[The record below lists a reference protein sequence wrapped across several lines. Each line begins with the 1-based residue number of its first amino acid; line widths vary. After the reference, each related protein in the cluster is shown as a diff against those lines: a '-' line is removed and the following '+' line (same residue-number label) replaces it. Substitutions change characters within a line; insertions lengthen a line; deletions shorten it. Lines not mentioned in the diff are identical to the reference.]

1 MPLTL
6 RNFYQLCLVLSVLIG
21 GLSNTVTAQSIDS
34 PKYTAVVDA
43 GSSGSRI
50 FLYETRRTT
59 AFIEIR
65 SVTLNNS
72 RVTPGLSSYNQPT
85 GSFAVSAA
93 GASLAPL
100 LGTLQDHL
108 AANNIPREQVPVYV
122 LATAGMRQVDRQQ
135 PEISRAIYE
144 NVQETITRLGHPLG
158 SKGITAIPGSS
169 TKGAVGTLSGQNE
182 ALFGWIDVNYLLG
195 NFDKKDQTVGIVE
208 MGGASAQVA
217 YAVPEK
223 FSNPNVVTQTINGQ
237 TYYVF
242 ALSYLDLGLDQ
253 ILRTA
258 IAAQPDSHP
267 CFVSGTPRLT
277 VARPGI
283 ADRFDFATCRN
294 IFSGLMAP
302 FFAANAPLPA
312 GSNFDTV
319 QFAGIG
325 AIPAKLA
332 RWNEKPNTLRK
343 NPIEDASKLTDII
356 EVACKPNS
364 WEVFLQWFNGPIE
377 FSNDL
382 CAHSAYLYTFL
393 FGSDSDT
400 SKQVTSLNLSPS
412 QLKSIDT
419 INQTATTWTRGLI
432 VAVSE

>member
-1 MPLTL
+1 MQSALHHL
-6 RNFYQLCLVLSVLIG
+6 YRRCLVLCILFAGVT
-21 GLSNTVTAQSIDS
+21 NTVSAQ
-34 PKYTAVVDA
+34 PTNAAQYTAVIDA

-50 FLYETRRTT
+50 FLYETRKTE

-65 SVTLNNS
+65 GVALKNS
-72 RVTPGLSSYNQPT
+72 RVTPGLSSYNQAA
-85 GSFAVSAA
+85 GSFEVSAA

-100 LGTLQDHL
+100 LGTLRDHL

-122 LATAGMRQVDRQQ
+122 LATAGMRQIDRQQ
-135 PEISRAIYE
+135 PEVSRAIYQ
-144 NVQETITRLGHPLG
+144 NVQETITRLGHPVG

-169 TKGAVGTLSGQNE
+169 TMGAVGTLSGQNE
-182 ALFGWIDVNYLLG
+182 ALFGWLDVNYLLG

-217 YAVPEK
+217 YAVTEK
-223 FSNPNVVTQTINGQ
+223 FNNPNVVKQTINGQ

-253 ILRTA
+253 ILRSA
-258 IAAQPDSHP
+258 IAAQPESHP
-267 CFVSGTPRLT
+267 CFVSGTPRPAA
-277 VARPGI
+277 ARPDI
-283 ADRFDFATCRN
+283 ADRFDFSTCRN
-294 IFSGLMAP
+294 MFSDLMAP
-302 FFAANAPLPA
+302 FFAANAPLPD
-312 GSNFDTV
+312 GSGFDKV

-343 NPIEDASKLTDII
+343 NPIEDASKIPDII
-356 EVACKPNS
+356 EVACKPNN
-364 WEVFLQWFNGPIE
+364 WEVFLQWFNGPAE

-382 CAHSAYLYTFL
+382 CAHSAYLYAFL
-393 FGSDSDT
+393 FGSDSNT
-400 SKQVTSLNLSPS
+400 AKQVTSLNLSPS

-419 INQTATTWTRGLI
+419 INQAATSWTRGLI
-432 VAVSE
+432 VAISE